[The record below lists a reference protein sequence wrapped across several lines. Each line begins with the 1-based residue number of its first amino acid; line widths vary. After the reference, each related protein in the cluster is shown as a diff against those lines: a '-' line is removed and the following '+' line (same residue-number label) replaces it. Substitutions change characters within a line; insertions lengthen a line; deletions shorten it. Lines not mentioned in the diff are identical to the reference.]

1 MFYKLLKFP
10 LHKQQYLLLSGLK
23 IWIYPSSNR
32 TVPTVYLQLQGL
44 QNTVCTIVHIIIH
57 MVQYCTF
64 VKAHYICTFLGL
76 KRQPLDRVHFFGMLG
91 VFHCTFTVQYSVAL
105 VRGSC
110 TKPVPCLSI
119 LLWQTVPIPWQI
131 YSREQ
136 QFAQQN
142 HAINIVVY
150 I

>member
-57 MVQYCTF
+57 MAQYCTF

-91 VFHCTFTVQYSVAL
+91 VFHCTFTVQYSTVLHLFAAVVQNL
-105 VRGSC
+105 F
-110 TKPVPCLSI
+110 PVCLFYCGKQCQFPGKYI
-119 LLWQTVPIPWQI
+119 PENNNLLSKTMQ
-131 YSREQ
+131 
-136 QFAQQN
+136 
-142 HAINIVVY
+142 
-150 I
+150 